1 MFDSVVHHIGFQMA
15 AGPGVDLENGNIQCG
30 NAVGIIRS
38 LLVSLDDIQR
48 EFAFQAAH
56 GFLQQRSLSGTGRT
70 HQVQAED
77 FLCLKI
83 TAVALR
89 QQIVPPEYILFKSY
103 YLILIVMVMMM
114 FMAMFMIMVV
124 FVMMMV
130 FSTPASSTH
139 KRFVFI
145 I

>member
-1 MFDSVVHHIGFQMA
+1 MY
-15 AGPGVDLENGNIQCG
+15 P
-30 NAVGIIRS
+30 
-38 LLVSLDDIQR
+38 VSYTHLDVYKRQ
-48 EFAFQAAH
+48 
-56 GFLQQRSLSGTGRT
+56 

-114 FMAMFMIMVV
+114 FMAMFMMMVV
-124 FVMMMV
+124 FMMMV

>member
-1 MFDSVVHHIGFQMA
+1 MA
-15 AGPGVDLENGNIQCG
+15 TGPGVDLENGDIQCG

-38 LLVSLDDIQR
+38 LLVSLDNIQR

-114 FMAMFMIMVV
+114 FMAMFMMMVV

-130 FSTPASSTH
+130 YSTPSSSTH
-139 KRFVFI
+139 NRFLFI